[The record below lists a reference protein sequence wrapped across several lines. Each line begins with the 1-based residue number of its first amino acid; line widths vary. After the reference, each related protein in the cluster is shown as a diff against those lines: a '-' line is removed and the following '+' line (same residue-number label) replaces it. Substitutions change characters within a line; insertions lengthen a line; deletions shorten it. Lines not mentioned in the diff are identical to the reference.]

1 MERIDGGTETL
12 ENRWMTR
19 RFDRREKTTDGE
31 TRRDG
36 NEGKGSGSRLGV
48 VGGTR
53 ERETEDDDRGRLRG
67 GRDRVEG

>member
-19 RFDRREKTTDGE
+19 RFDRREKTTEGE

-48 VGGTR
+48 VGD
-53 ERETEDDDRGRLRG
+53 ERKGDG
-67 GRDRVEG
+67 G